1 MGEKRSA
8 SVALSFFCIRPFSAS
23 ATGFPPTK
31 TAEIASDIFPPAP
44 AIEQTPTLRI

>member
-23 ATGFPPTK
+23 ATVPPTK
-31 TAEIASDIFPPAP
+31 TAEIASDIFPPAS